1 MEKIIKQIIRDNKT
15 PLYVYDYDIIKK
27 NIFKLIDIMPPN
39 GRLYYSMKANPNLA
53 ICQIIEHLIGR
64 VEVSSLGEIKCAIE
78 AGFEIKNILFSG
90 PGKTGEELEFA
101 INSGI
106 QIIVESIE
114 ELEAI
119 SNICRK
125 GDVPTGIMIR
135 INPDFASK
143 TTGFVMTGK
152 ASQFG
157 IDVCD
162 IDKSSRIIKNNEML
176 KLKGISVYLGSQILD
191 ANIILENTRKIIN
204 LFLMIQKKLNV
215 KLSQLDVGGGFGVS
229 YYDKKELD
237 IDVLQAQMEQMVLNF
252 HPYLENVEIFYESG
266 RYIMA
271 ESGYFITKILY
282 KKKSK
287 GRNYLICDGGFN
299 NMYIS
304 SFCTRDLRGN
314 FPMRVLRENQV
325 PQSFEE
331 YFISGPLCSPKDII
345 GSKIKLPI
353 VNSGDYLIVCKVG
366 AYGLTYSPVLF
377 ISHEIPG
384 EILIKGNQYFVIR
397 DRSSELTKQFKL
409 PENVVGNE
417 ENRAQWRDQDE

>member
-1 MEKIIKQIIRDNKT
+1 MEKIIKRIIKDNKT

-27 NIFKLIDIMPPN
+27 NISKLKDIMPPN

-53 ICQIIEHLIGR
+53 ICQIIKHLIER
-64 VEVSSLGEIKCAIE
+64 VEVSSLGEIKCALE
-78 AGFEIKNILFSG
+78 AGFETKNVLFSG
-90 PGKTGEELEFA
+90 PGKTEEELDFA

-114 ELEAI
+114 ELQAI
-119 SNICRK
+119 GNICRK
-125 GDVPTGIMIR
+125 DDMQAAIMIR
-135 INPDFASK
+135 INPDFVSK

-162 IDKSSRIIKNNEML
+162 IDKLTRILKQNETL
-176 KLKGISVYLGSQILD
+176 KLKGISVYLGSQIMD

-204 LFLMIQKKLNV
+204 LFLMVQNKLNV
-215 KLSQLDVGGGFGVS
+215 KLWQLDVGGGFGVS

-237 IDVLQAQMEQMVLNF
+237 IDMLQVKMKQMVLDF

-266 RYIMA
+266 RYIVA

-299 NMYIS
+299 NIYIS

-314 FPMRVLRENQV
+314 FPIRVLREDQV
-325 PQSFEE
+325 SHKYEE

-353 VNSGDYLIVCKVG
+353 VNSGDYLIICKVG

-377 ISHEIPG
+377 ISHEMPG
-384 EILIKGNQYFVIR
+384 EILIKGNQFFVIR
-397 DRSSELTKQFKL
+397 DRASALTKQFKL
-409 PENVVGNE
+409 PENI
-417 ENRAQWRDQDE
+417 W